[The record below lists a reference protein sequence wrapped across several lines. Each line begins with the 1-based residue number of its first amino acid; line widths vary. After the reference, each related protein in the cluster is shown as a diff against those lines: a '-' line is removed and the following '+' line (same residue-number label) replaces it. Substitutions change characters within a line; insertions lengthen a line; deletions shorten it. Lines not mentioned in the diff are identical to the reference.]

1 MNPLQGTEQTALPGR
16 LNPFYLD
23 GRTITLLLPIA
34 QQLGLRDGQII
45 QAAIEMRGD
54 SLKLLYNGQLLDL
67 PPGLRFRP
75 GEQLWLRANRSA
87 GGWTLRAV
95 DGRAASAPSQA
106 STPALTAAADSAISR
121 LAALSLRPPTSPTLL
136 SVFQPGVMSG
146 FLKSAGDP
154 ALASLFQS
162 MQLSMRGLTPGALQ
176 GAVMSSGFW
185 LEALLGRGQ
194 PAPSPDTKSLLRK
207 LIRSLADKEPVKSE
221 QLRRAVDDIESA
233 QVDSLAAQSRG
244 ELTFSMVLPFA
255 DANPVE
261 IKFFRPPRRP
271 GQQKP
276 AFSVDIHTENDELG
290 EIWLKTSVT
299 EAAHVDLMMWALK
312 ESVVRLAKRH
322 SNALSERLS
331 LAGLTMD
338 SFNIFHSARPSL
350 PDNWAPPGAMLDVVA

>member
-1 MNPLQGTEQTALPGR
+1 
-16 LNPFYLD
+16 
-23 GRTITLLLPIA
+23 
-34 QQLGLRDGQII
+34 
-45 QAAIEMRGD
+45 
-54 SLKLLYNGQLLDL
+54 
-67 PPGLRFRP
+67 
-75 GEQLWLRANRSA
+75 
-87 GGWTLRAV
+87 
-95 DGRAASAPSQA
+95 
-106 STPALTAAADSAISR
+106 
-121 LAALSLRPPTSPTLL
+121 
-136 SVFQPGVMSG
+136 
-146 FLKSAGDP
+146 
-154 ALASLFQS
+154 
-162 MQLSMRGLTPGALQ
+162 
-176 GAVMSSGFW
+176 
-185 LEALLGRGQ
+185 
-194 PAPSPDTKSLLRK
+194 
-207 LIRSLADKEPVKSE
+207 LIRLLADKEPVKSE

-350 PDNWAPPGAMLDVVA
+350 PDNWAPYGSRAAPVVTAKGRDELAEAIIAEAKRQGIYITEDRELVAALSRLDLEQEIPRDLYVAVAVVLSWAYWLRGMKPGDEKS